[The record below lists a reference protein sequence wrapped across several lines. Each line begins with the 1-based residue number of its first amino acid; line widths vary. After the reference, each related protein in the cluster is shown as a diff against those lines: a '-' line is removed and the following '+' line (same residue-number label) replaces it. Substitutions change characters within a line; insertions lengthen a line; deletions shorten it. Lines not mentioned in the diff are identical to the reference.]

1 MVDDLA
7 PSLGDLESQDPF
19 HKAREILDG
28 LAERRIDRS
37 RVKMIEPEHR
47 AKGGQATIS
56 VGTIIL
62 PEEAATWIPE
72 QLLTKLLGL
81 QVAIKKFEWDCAD
94 AEQSGRFFK
103 SFVNE
108 LSVMA
113 SISHPNVVKIFG
125 FVEDMDK
132 GVAWI
137 LSPWQPNGNVREF
150 LQSGEWDIPE
160 RISLIQDVVN
170 GVEYLHSREPPVCHG
185 DLKSLNIL
193 VNSSYRAVITDFGSA
208 RIKPRVGTAVKG
220 SVSEVPHPVPNDE
233 EAERLTSPKIKLKGT
248 ILELTLTDPGF
259 SLRWAAPEV
268 LDNGVQEMPS
278 DMWAVGWICWEIMTG
293 KLPFEELLGQGGII
307 HRVVKGELPAI
318 RVDAQLSQI
327 RLLCAL
333 ISDCWCLRP
342 VKRIDAS
349 TFQLKPSTAPSN
361 STAGGAKVRSAALLL
376 NLGVMYA
383 LRGHTRMAESHYQS
397 AVDLASRTGDV
408 ALEADALNRLG
419 ETYYIHNGAQE
430 GEELWKKAYEIS
442 SRVGYHLGMA
452 NALNSLGRLYFILS
466 RGEEAEKAFREAHDI
481 HSRIGSGLGEAIA
494 LNGLGGIY
502 RARSEFREA
511 EKAFKEAHEIQ
522 CLLGDDMG
530 AVGTLDSLGKFYFA
544 QSRFQETEKVLIEAH
559 QISSHIDYEID
570 AMERLQHLGAAYV
583 VQSRYE
589 EAEKTF
595 RELHELGS
603 STGDERHAAD
613 GLLNLGEIHRAR
625 GHITDAEKAFRQAY
639 EMNSHSG
646 GDEIRV
652 ARALSGLGELYR
664 IQSRYQEA
672 EKTLREAHEICSR
685 IGNEAGV
692 ANALDNLGDIYC
704 AQSRYEEA
712 EKALREA
719 YEIHSRIG
727 FRDSELAATLTH
739 MGRLY
744 SIQSRFQESENAFRR
759 AHEISSRIGSEHCV
773 ADALFGLGEIDR
785 KRLRYQE
792 AEKAFKTAYDIYS
805 RLDDSIGIGMVLGG
819 FGMLR
824 HAQCRYDEMETFC
837 SKALSVD
844 PRADGGPIRAGLLLQ
859 LGNAQLAQHK
869 YTEAEEALTESLAIF
884 TSMGDDHQASISS
897 LILVCQSKNPKLVE
911 LMVQVQTRAFAAGRD
926 GRHGALLHS
935 QGREYLAHGMYAEA
949 EECYHL
955 AQAIHLSVGNV
966 HEEAIELLSLGELYI
981 CQDQYGEAEE
991 CFVQARAAFA
1001 SCADQ
1006 AGEAQSLDGLMTV
1019 CALQG
1024 KVGDVRV
1031 ACMDACQIYMRT
1043 GRTMSK
1049 ACAMTCKFFQLLK
1062 K

>member
-7 PSLGDLESQDPF
+7 LSLGDLESQDPF

-28 LAERRIDRS
+28 LAERRIDRN
-37 RVKMIEPEHR
+37 RVKMVEPEPR

-94 AEQSGRFFK
+94 VEQSARFFK

-113 SISHPNVVKIFG
+113 TLSHPNVVHLFS

-132 GVAWI
+132 GDAWI

-208 RIKPRVGTAVKG
+208 RIKTRVATAIKG

-233 EAERLTSPKIKLKGT
+233 EAERWTSPKIKLNGT

-293 KLPFEELLGQGGII
+293 KLPFEELLGQGEII
-307 HRVVKGELPAI
+307 HRLVKGELPAI

-327 RLLCAL
+327 RILCAL
-333 ISDCWCLRP
+333 VSDCWCLRP

-383 LRGHTRMAESHYQS
+383 LRGDTRMAESHYQS
-397 AVDLASRTGDV
+397 AVDVASRTGDV
-408 ALEADALNRLG
+408 VLEADALNRLG

-430 GEELWKKAYEIS
+430 GEELWRKAYEIS

-466 RGEEAEKAFREAHDI
+466 RNEEAEKAFREAHEI
-481 HSRIGSGLGEAIA
+481 HSRIGSGLGEAMA

-522 CLLGDDMG
+522 SLLGDDMG

-544 QSRFQETEKVLIEAH
+544 QSRFQETEKVLTEAH

-570 AMERLQHLGAAYV
+570 GTERLQRLGAAYGI
-583 VQSRYE
+583 QSRYK
-589 EAEKTF
+589 EAEETF
-595 RELHELGS
+595 REVYELGS
-603 STGDERHAAD
+603 STGDECHAAD
-613 GLLNLGEIHRAR
+613 GLLNLGQIHRAR
-625 GHITDAEKAFRQAY
+625 GRITDAEKAFRQAY
-639 EMNSHSG
+639 EISSHSG
-646 GDEIRV
+646 GDERDV
-652 ARALSGLGELYR
+652 ARALTGLGELYR

-672 EKTLREAHEICSR
+672 EKAFREAHEICSR
-685 IGNEAGV
+685 IGSEAGV
-692 ANALDNLGDIYC
+692 AKALDNLGDIYC

-712 EKALREA
+712 EKALNEA
-719 YEIHSRIG
+719 YEIHSRSG
-727 FRDSELAATLTH
+727 FCDSDLAVTLGH
-739 MGRLY
+739 LGRLY
-744 SIQSRFQESENAFRR
+744 SNQSRFQESENAFRR
-759 AHEISSRIGSEHCV
+759 VHEISSRIGNEHCV

-785 KRLRYQE
+785 NQLRYQE
-792 AEKAFKTAYDIYS
+792 AEKAFKAAYDIYS
-805 RLDDSIGIGMVLGG
+805 RLDDSIGIGMVLQG
-819 FGMLR
+819 FGMLC

-837 SKALSVD
+837 SKALSID
-844 PRADGGPIRAGLLLQ
+844 PRADGGPVRAGLLLQ
-859 LGNAQLAQHK
+859 LGNAQLAQYK
-869 YTEAEEALTESLAIF
+869 YTEAEEAFTESLAIF
-884 TSMGDDHQASISS
+884 TSMGHDSRASISS
-897 LILVCQSKNPKLVE
+897 MIRVCQSKNPKWVE
-911 LMVQVQTRAFAAGRD
+911 LMIQVQTTAFAAGRD
-926 GRHGALLHS
+926 GRHAALSHS

-949 EECYHL
+949 EEC
-955 AQAIHLSVGNV
+955 
-966 HEEAIELLSLGELYI
+966 
-981 CQDQYGEAEE
+981 
-991 CFVQARAAFA
+991 FVQARAAFA
-1001 SCADQ
+1001 SCANQ

-1043 GRTMSK
+1043 GRMMSK
-1049 ACAMTCKFFQLLK
+1049 ACAMTWKFFQLLEK
-1062 K
+1062 